1 MAKDAAAVRLGRKGG
16 KARMTKMTAEERK
29 RVARNAINTR
39 WAKTKELLEAA
50 ERNAKRKKAEK

>member
-29 RVARNAINTR
+29 RVARNAIATR
-39 WAKTKELLEAA
+39 WAK
-50 ERNAKRKKAEK
+50 RKKEKE